1 MCATVDSQCLEY
13 FGYIT
18 LVTVHSV
25 CNYYL
30 PEIKEVMARKRVA
43 IVVDLFWALLVII
56 KQVTPVQTKIT
67 ESPILTP

>member
-1 MCATVDSQCLEY
+1 M
-13 FGYIT
+13 
-18 LVTVHSV
+18 TVHSV

>member
-1 MCATVDSQCLEY
+1 MIMTHFNLKSVSVDLLSSIY
-13 FGYIT
+13 
-18 LVTVHSV
+18 V
-25 CNYYL
+25 
-30 PEIKEVMARKRVA
+30 PEIKEVMPRKRVA

>member
-1 MCATVDSQCLEY
+1 MVSCPTRPKILRRYLINSKL
-13 FGYIT
+13 
-18 LVTVHSV
+18 
-25 CNYYL
+25 YL

-43 IVVDLFWALLVII
+43 MVVDLFCALLVII